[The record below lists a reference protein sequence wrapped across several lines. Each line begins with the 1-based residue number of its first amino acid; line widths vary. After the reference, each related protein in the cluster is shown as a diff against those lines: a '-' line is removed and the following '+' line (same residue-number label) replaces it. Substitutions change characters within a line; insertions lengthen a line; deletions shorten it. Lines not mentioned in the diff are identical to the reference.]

1 MPQFWFGSGE
11 QLVRPAIARK
21 SSLELANKNTRALRY
36 DSLASVLTNLDKQAT
51 VLPGKFKLDRISSA
65 DPTELAELRA
75 NVASMKAE
83 NQRLVESLTDELNQL
98 AERVTELEDRARRP
112 WWRRALDPS
121 GEREP
126 AARTRKRAVA
136 RLRALYP
143 DRAIRELRPI

>member
-1 MPQFWFGSGE
+1 MATKTRARFAEESE
-11 QLVRPAIARK
+11 SSSEPAD
-21 SSLELANKNTRALRY
+21 KNTRALRY
-36 DSLASVLTNLDKQAT
+36 GSLASVLTNLDKQAT
-51 VLPGKFKLDRISSA
+51 ALPGKFKLDRISSA
-65 DPTELAELRA
+65 DSTELARLRA

-121 GEREP
+121 GEEREP

>member
-1 MPQFWFGSGE
+1 
-11 QLVRPAIARK
+11 
-21 SSLELANKNTRALRY
+21 
-36 DSLASVLTNLDKQAT
+36 VLTNLDKQAT
-51 VLPGKFKLDRISSA
+51 ALPGKFKFDRISSA
-65 DPTELAELRA
+65 DSTELARLRA

-112 WWRRALDPS
+112 WWRRALDPI
-121 GEREP
+121 GEEREP

-143 DRAIRELRPI
+143 DRTTRELRPI

>member
-1 MPQFWFGSGE
+1 MKATSTRRSEPMATKT
-11 QLVRPAIARK
+11 RARFAEESE
-21 SSLELANKNTRALRY
+21 SSSEPANKNTRALRY

-65 DPTELAELRA
+65 DSTELARLRA

-112 WWRRALDPS
+112 CGRRAREPS
-121 GEREP
+121 GAE
-126 AARTRKRAVA
+126 AA
-136 RLRALYP
+136 P
-143 DRAIRELRPI
+143 

>member
-1 MPQFWFGSGE
+1 MATKTRARFAEESE
-11 QLVRPAIARK
+11 STSEPAD
-21 SSLELANKNTRALRY
+21 KNTRSLRY

-51 VLPGKFKLDRISSA
+51 ALPGKFKFDRISSA
-65 DPTELAELRA
+65 DSTELARLRA

-121 GEREP
+121 GEEREP

>member
-1 MPQFWFGSGE
+1 MATKT
-11 QLVRPAIARK
+11 RARFAEE
-21 SSLELANKNTRALRY
+21 SESFSEPANKNTRALRY

-51 VLPGKFKLDRISSA
+51 VLPSKFKLDRISSA

-98 AERVTELEDRARRP
+98 AERVRELEDQARRP
-112 WWRRALDPS
+112 WWRRALGPIAE
-121 GEREP
+121 EREP

-143 DRAIRELRPI
+143 DRATRELRPI